1 MKKLKG
7 KQTTWEATVHNN
19 IKMERSFKVS
29 AVDCSAPGREGLP
42 EWWKTV
48 LVLKIILKLGEI
60 LLELSGDGM
69 NFSRDNNSMQ
79 SLSRNNQPYWGR

>member
-42 EWWKTV
+42 EW
-48 LVLKIILKLGEI
+48 
-60 LLELSGDGM
+60 
-69 NFSRDNNSMQ
+69 
-79 SLSRNNQPYWGR
+79 